1 MPNPDRPE
9 EQTEPACP
17 ACGTGS
23 QLRGPVGRNAEAREV
38 PADVRHIVFQR
49 SAFEPAL

>member
-1 MPNPDRPE
+1 MPNPDWPE
-9 EQTEPACP
+9 EQTEPTCP
-17 ACGTGS
+17 ACGTGW
-23 QLRGPVGRNAEAREV
+23 QLRGPAGRDAEAGGV